1 MGSCSVDVVCTAH
14 IANIIIRRSDS
25 GRRLPRP
32 RQSGSHYSIGEDA
45 SAAGGVHT
53 CCTATTP
60 LEWACTWTEKADLR
74 PEPAHLPCRTTDSGT
89 ARRPGAE
96 PITEDDR
103 LRKEFVPGNC
113 VLPCPGGDMPQAKVC
128 PLGNGLWEIVCG
140 QSSRLWARIA
150 VWVSASQ
157 YSWSWHVAPRRDL
170 GRCRKLL
177 LRTARDMDTFKTR
190 EASKTRI
197 C

>member
-1 MGSCSVDVVCTAH
+1 
-14 IANIIIRRSDS
+14 
-25 GRRLPRP
+25 
-32 RQSGSHYSIGEDA
+32 
-45 SAAGGVHT
+45 
-53 CCTATTP
+53 
-60 LEWACTWTEKADLR
+60 
-74 PEPAHLPCRTTDSGT
+74 
-89 ARRPGAE
+89 
-96 PITEDDR
+96 
-103 LRKEFVPGNC
+103 
-113 VLPCPGGDMPQAKVC
+113 MPQAKVC